1 MIVTAPPV
9 LTLFAPT
16 VMAIAPLLPWV
27 EVPVPILTDPDG
39 PFVVVPDANV
49 SEPLMPSPPAAR
61 VRMTMDP
68 LVDAVPEPPIMD
80 IAPPVAPFPDP
91 AVMSMEPP

>member
-1 MIVTAPPV
+1 MTV
-9 LTLFAPT
+9 FAPT

-39 PFVVVPDANV
+39 PFFDVPELNV
-49 SEPLMPSPPAAR
+49 RDPLMPLPPAAR

-68 LVDAVPEPPIMD
+68 LVEAVP
-80 IAPPVAPFPDP
+80 
-91 AVMSMEPP
+91 

>member
-9 LTLFAPT
+9 LTVFAPT

-27 EVPVPILTDPDG
+27 EVPEPMLTDPDG
-39 PFVVVPDANV
+39 PFFDVPELNV
-49 SEPLMPSPPAAR
+49 RDPLMPLPPAAR

-68 LVDAVPEPPIMD
+68 LVDAVP
-80 IAPPVAPFPDP
+80 
-91 AVMSMEPP
+91 